1 MAEAARRRM
10 TPEEFFRW
18 QEGQDEPFELVDG
31 VPIPKHRMMT
41 GASVQHDRV
50 TVNVIIALGNQLRG
64 SRCRPTTDDVSLRTS
79 LTTIRRPD
87 VTVECGEMV
96 YDTHEAREPRLV
108 VEVASPSTT
117 TVDRTV
123 KLEEYKRHPSLRYI
137 LLLETVAPV
146 ALLYR
151 REAEGWR
158 PELLEGLAAMIA
170 LPEIGAELALAEIYD
185 GLAFPPRITDAMR

>member
-1 MAEAARRRM
+1 MADAARRRM
-10 TPEEFFRW
+10 TPEEFFHW

-31 VPIPKHRMMT
+31 VPVPKHRMMT

-50 TVNVIIALGNQLRG
+50 TVNVIITLGNQLRG
-64 SRCRPTTDDVSLRTS
+64 SGCRPTTDDVSLRTS
-79 LTTIRRPD
+79 ITTIRRPD
-87 VTVECGEMV
+87 VTVECGELV
-96 YDTHEAREPRLV
+96 YDTHESREPRLV

-123 KLEEYKRHPSLRYI
+123 KLEEYKRHPTLRYI

-151 REAEGWR
+151 REAESWQ
-158 PELLEGLAAMIA
+158 PELFEGLDAVID
-170 LPEIGAELALAEIYD
+170 LPELGASLALAEVYG

>member
-117 TVDRTV
+117 TVDRTL

-151 REAEGWR
+151 RETEGWR
-158 PELLEGLAAMIA
+158 PELLEGLDAVIA
-170 LPEIGAELALAEIYD
+170 LPEIGAELALAEIYE

>member
-1 MAEAARRRM
+1 MADAARRRM

-31 VPIPKHRMMT
+31 VPVPKHRMMT

-50 TVNVIIALGNQLRG
+50 TVNVIGILYGQLRG

-79 LTTIRRPD
+79 ITTIRRPD
-87 VTVECGEMV
+87 VTVECGELV
-96 YDTHEAREPRLV
+96 YDTHESREPRLV

-117 TVDRTV
+117 AVDRTV
-123 KLEEYKRHPSLRYI
+123 KLEEYKRHPTLRYI
-137 LLLETVAPV
+137 LLFETVAPV

-151 REAEGWR
+151 REAEGWQ
-158 PELLEGLAAMIA
+158 PELFEGLDAVIA
-170 LPEIGAELALAEIYD
+170 LPEIGAGLSLADVYD
-185 GLAFPPRITDAMR
+185 GLTFAPRITDAMR

>member
-41 GASVQHDRV
+41 GASIQHDRV

-64 SRCRPTTDDVSLRTS
+64 SRCRPTTDDVSLRIS

-117 TVDRTV
+117 TVDRTL

-158 PELLEGLAAMIA
+158 PELLEGLDAVIA

>member
-1 MAEAARRRM
+1 MADAARRRM

-18 QEGQDEPFELVDG
+18 QEGQDEAFELADG
-31 VPIPKHRMMT
+31 MPRPRNRMMSGASAQHDLVKVNLIVALHRTLRGSAGRPMT
-41 GASVQHDRV
+41 GAVA
-50 TVNVIIALGNQLRG
+50 I
-64 SRCRPTTDDVSLRTS
+64 RTAAAT
-79 LTTIRRPD
+79 LRRPD
-87 VTVECGEMV
+87 VTVDCAPLV
-96 YDTHEAREPRLV
+96 LDSYEAREPRLV

-117 TVDRTV
+117 IVDRTV

-137 LLLETVAPV
+137 FLLETVAPV

-151 REAEGWR
+151 REAEGWQ
-158 PELLEGLAAMIA
+158 PELFEGLDAVIA

>member
-1 MAEAARRRM
+1 MADAARQRM

-31 VPIPKHRMMT
+31 APVPKHRMMT

-50 TVNVIIALGNQLRG
+50 TVNVIITLGNQLRG
-64 SRCRPTTDDVSLRTS
+64 SRCRPTTDDVSLRTRIN
-79 LTTIRRPD
+79 TIRRPD
-87 VTVECGEMV
+87 VTIECGELV
-96 YDTHEAREPRLV
+96 HDTHESREPRLV

-151 REAEGWR
+151 REVEGWQA
-158 PELLEGLAAMIA
+158 ELFEGLDAVIE
-170 LPEIGAELALAEIYD
+170 LPDIGARLMLADVYYD
-185 GLAFPPRITDAMR
+185 LTFPPRITDAMR

>member
-79 LTTIRRPD
+79 LTTIRRPE
-87 VTVECGEMV
+87 VTVECGKMV

-108 VEVASPSTT
+108 VEVASPSPT
-117 TVDRTV
+117 TVDRTL

-158 PELLEGLAAMIA
+158 PELLEGLDAVIA

>member
-1 MAEAARRRM
+1 MADAARRRM

-18 QEGQDEPFELVDG
+18 QESQDEPFELVDG
-31 VPIPKHRMMT
+31 VPVPKHRMMT

-50 TVNVIIALGNQLRG
+50 TVNVIGILYGQLRG

-79 LTTIRRPD
+79 ITTIRRPD
-87 VTVECGEMV
+87 ATVECGELV
-96 YDTHEAREPRLV
+96 HDTHESREPRLV

-123 KLEEYKRHPSLRYI
+123 KLEEYKRHPTLRYI

-151 REAEGWR
+151 REAEGWQ
-158 PELLEGLAAMIA
+158 PELFEGLEAIID
-170 LPEIGAELALAEIYD
+170 LPDIGARLALADVYD
-185 GLAFPPRITDAMR
+185 GLTFPPRITDAMR

>member
-41 GASVQHDRV
+41 GASIQHDRV

-117 TVDRTV
+117 TVDRTL

-158 PELLEGLAAMIA
+158 PELLEGLDAVIA
-170 LPEIGAELALAEIYD
+170 LPEIGAELALAEIYE